1 MMVYSAFDTI
11 SISGVSVA
19 VPTQEVALTS
29 YYPHFGQDT
38 VDKIIESTGVKK
50 IHRAQLEQTASDLA
64 FEAAINLQEK
74 GKWKPEEI
82 GILLFVSQKP
92 DYRVPGTSYILHK
105 RLNLPASCIC
115 LDLQL
120 ACSGF
125 MFGLQ
130 AIASLLLQIN
140 APKALLLTGDTSIRT
155 LAPQDRTMVMLFGDS
170 GSAVVL
176 EKDRTAPQLAIGLRT
191 DGNRFKSIIT
201 PAGAFRKM
209 DAEKERTAWN
219 DGIERSEYDTHMK
232 GMDVFGFS
240 ITDVPLLL
248 KDFLALQSLSNDDI
262 DYYVLHQANQYILKQ
277 LGRKLKIP
285 VEKILISLD
294 RFGNNSSNSVPL
306 VLCDHF
312 GDVKDRAIKCIAAGF
327 GAGLSLGCAHITVD
341 TNVIE
346 PIFFTDSY
354 YEDAPCFS

>member
-1 MMVYSAFDTI
+1 MMVYSEFDTI
-11 SISGVSVA
+11 SIAGIAVA
-19 VPTQEVALTS
+19 APTQEVELTT
-29 YYPHFGQDT
+29 YYSHFGQET
-38 VDKIIESTGVKK
+38 VDKIIESTGVQK
-50 IHRAQLEQTASDLA
+50 IRRARLEQTAGDLA
-64 FEAAINLQEK
+64 FEAAINLQKK

-105 RLNLPASCIC
+105 RLQLPANCIC

-130 AIASLLLQIN
+130 AVASLL
-140 APKALLLTGDTSIRT
+140 AEVDTPKALLLTGDTSIRT

-176 EKDRTAPQLAIGLRT
+176 EKSATAPSLALGLRT

-209 DAEKERTAWN
+209 EAEKQRVAWS

-232 GMDVFGFS
+232 GMEVFGFS
-240 ITDVPLLL
+240 ITDVPALL
-248 KDFLALQSLSNDDI
+248 KDFLALRAVTNEDI
-262 DYYVLHQANQYILKQ
+262 DFYVLHQANQYILKQ

-312 GDVKDRAIKCIAAGF
+312 GDVKDRTIKCIAAGF
-327 GAGLSLGCAHITVD
+327 GAGLSLGCAHFTVD
-341 TNVIE
+341 TKVIE

-354 YEDAPCFS
+354 YEDAPRFS